1 MSNSAVDAS
10 VLELPAPEPWPTEA
24 EALARRCAA
33 VTTLAVDAY
42 GLRELHAG
50 RPFDAA
56 SKGFFA
62 RLSRAPDSDLLHA
75 PSRAHVLGALVEAA
89 TLGERLGPPA
99 LALIDEGRA
108 LDALR
113 SRYPALVTVRVFAST
128 GTLRT
133 PTREQHAALF
143 ALVDAL
149 SERGVRVEFED

>member
-10 VLELPAPEPWPTEA
+10 ILELPARDPWPTEA

-50 RPFDAA
+50 RPFDGA
-56 SKGFFA
+56 SKGFFE

-75 PSRAHVLGALVEAA
+75 PSRAHLLGALVEAA

-99 LALIDEGRA
+99 LALMDEGRA

-113 SRYPALVTVRVFAST
+113 VRYPALTALRVFAST
-128 GTLRT
+128 GTLRA
-133 PTREQHAALF
+133 PTRDRDAALF

-149 SERGVRVEFED
+149 EARGVRVGFED